1 VNVYE
6 TILKT
11 QDLTIGYKNGK
22 SQFPIMSDVNVE
34 LKKGQ
39 LVCFMGP
46 NGVGKSTLIRT
57 LIGAQRALSGS
68 IEIDGEELNK
78 LSAAKLSKLVSVVL
92 TDKINAGNMSVRELI
107 TLGRYPHLNWSVSPN
122 ATDIE
127 MIENAIDQAS
137 VRMLENRKIYELS
150 DGQLQKVM
158 IARAL
163 CQDTPILILDEPT
176 AHLDLNNRIEMIN
189 MLSDLAKKTNKAI
202 LMATHELDLA
212 LQSADRIWLVGN
224 EQPIINGFPE
234 DLVLN
239 GKIDEVFEL
248 KGFDLRTGRL
258 EKKLGKGQIALSGEG
273 HAYLWTKNAL
283 ERHGFEVAE
292 TSDIQVQINQS
303 EPVNWTIK
311 NKGEH
316 TVHTLEH
323 LIDFISNHP
332 SFSAQ
337 SYS

>member
-1 VNVYE
+1 MSANL

-11 QDLTIGYKNGK
+11 DNLSIGYKSGK
-22 SQFPIMSDVNVE
+22 KQSEVMSNINVE
-34 LKKGQ
+34 LKRGQ

-57 LIGAQRALSGS
+57 LIGAQKALAGKIF
-68 IEIDGEELNK
+68 IEDKDFAKI
-78 LSAAKLSKLVSVVL
+78 SAAELSKLVSVVL
-92 TDKINAGNMSVRELI
+92 TDKINAGNMSVRELV
-107 TLGRYPHLNWSVSPN
+107 TLGRYPHLNWSVTPN
-122 ATDIE
+122 AADLKQIE
-127 MIENAIDQAS
+127 LAIDQAK
-137 VRMLENRKIYELS
+137 VRPLENRKIYELS

-189 MLSDLAKKTNKAI
+189 MLSDLAKETNKAI

-212 LQSADRIWLVGN
+212 LQSADRIWLVGMN
-224 EQPIINGFPE
+224 QPIINGFPE

-239 GKIDEVFEL
+239 GKIDAVFEL

-258 EKKLGKGQIALSGEG
+258 EKKVGKGKVSLSGEG

-283 ERHGFEVAE
+283 ERNGFEVIDDSE
-292 TSDIQVQINQS
+292 IQIKIKPYPLS
-303 EPVNWTIK
+303 WYIK

-316 TVHTLEH
+316 IVHTLEN
-323 LIDFISNHP
+323 LIEKIFN
-332 SFSAQ
+332 
-337 SYS
+337 

>member
-1 VNVYE
+1 MSSNQ

-11 QDLTIGYKNGK
+11 DNLSIGYRSGKNQTK
-22 SQFPIMSDVNVE
+22 VMSNINVE
-34 LKKGQ
+34 LKRGQ

-57 LIGAQRALSGS
+57 LIGAQKALAGN
-68 IEIDGEELNK
+68 IFFENK
-78 LSAAKLSKLVSVVL
+78 NFSNISAAELSKLVSVVL
-92 TDKINAGNMSVRELI
+92 TDKINAGNMSVRELV
-107 TLGRYPHLNWSVSPN
+107 TLGRYPHLNWSVTPN
-122 ATDIE
+122 HADLEQIE
-127 MIENAIDQAS
+127 LAIDQAK
-137 VRMLENRKIYELS
+137 VRPLEHRKIYELS

-189 MLSDLAKKTNKAI
+189 MLSDLAKETNKSI

-212 LQSADRIWLVGN
+212 LQSADRIWLVGMN
-224 EQPIINGFPE
+224 QPIIDGFPE

-239 GKIDEVFEL
+239 GKIDAVFEL

-258 EKKLGKGQIALSGEG
+258 EKKVGKGNVGLSGEG

-283 ERHGFEVAE
+283 ERNGFEVLNDSE
-292 TSDIQVQINQS
+292 IQIIIYSDPLRWQ
-303 EPVNWTIK
+303 IK
-311 NKGEH
+311 NKGMH
-316 TVHTLEH
+316 TVHTLEN
-323 LIDFISNHP
+323 LIANIFD
-332 SFSAQ
+332 
-337 SYS
+337 